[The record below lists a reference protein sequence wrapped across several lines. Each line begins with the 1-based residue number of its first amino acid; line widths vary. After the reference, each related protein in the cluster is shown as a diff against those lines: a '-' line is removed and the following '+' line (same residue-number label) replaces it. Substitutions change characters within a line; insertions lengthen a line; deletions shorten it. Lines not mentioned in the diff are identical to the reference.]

1 MNDVILISQL
11 RKRSLLIV
19 KLENIFDIK
28 KFLEIRRNLWNV
40 HSNKEELWLT
50 IFSRITNNNVTFQVK
65 YRQKTK

>member
-1 MNDVILISQL
+1 MNDVILISQI
-11 RKRSLLIV
+11 RKKSLLIV

-50 IFSRITNNNVTFQVK
+50 IFSRITNNHVKVK